1 MSSGLVSSFGPGH
14 QRCTRTLALSS
25 SNLTEERAPVTRD
38 PADRGLL
45 RPLRQFRSSGRPHL
59 RVLPLGVGC
68 GFVTRPSI
76 STPKH
81 GGVLVTEEMA
91 DKSAVP
97 TFFIGASARAH
108 VLLLGTNRQIWI
120 SRERNFGQADV
131 LAIRRVLVAAAP

>member
-1 MSSGLVSSFGPGH
+1 M
-14 QRCTRTLALSS
+14 
-25 SNLTEERAPVTRD
+25 
-38 PADRGLL
+38 
-45 RPLRQFRSSGRPHL
+45 
-59 RVLPLGVGC
+59 
-68 GFVTRPSI
+68 
-76 STPKH
+76 
-81 GGVLVTEEMA
+81 TEEMA